1 MFIKKLSIIFSIL
14 LIIFTINVNTTY
26 AFNSMAP
33 QPIHNEYIKE
43 LEIID
48 NYMYLLVQSVAT
60 KNIDPAKADKDIK
73 FIETLIND
81 LTNRTSKLSKE
92 DNDVILAMQVILNY
106 YKISIINI
114 KVYIEKNNADKLIDS
129 ITSFSLGYNSS
140 STLRKIIGQ
149 ASQ

>member
-92 DNDVILAMQVILNY
+92 DNDVILSMQVILNY